1 MASASDFLKK
11 RTAARQQA
19 ESIQSSDKTPLGKND
34 DGTVTRASNFL
45 RSKAAERRAVIDQ
58 QYGKDAYG
66 GSGRYEADKAQGFNS
81 WLESVNGLS
90 SQLGSDY
97 QSRDG
102 KFQSAADF
110 GKYRDDNDARIS
122 VMQNRA
128 NAYRTYFQD
137 NREIYGEDAVN
148 GVLSTLD
155 QGSKYLEELR
165 GGLNSEYDFW
175 SQFKDENDYN
185 TYQRGKEYAALAE
198 KPDFAEKS
206 QYKSTANGQEKFN
219 AWSGT
224 YSNSGFD
231 DIAYDYINR
240 NEEARSRQML
250 SDIQSNASLLG
261 LDNSERREMTDDEIA
276 TFNYLY
282 AQDTANGDAE
292 HKNAYAYIDYLTRD
306 LNYRQRAKAEEEW
319 ATYAKEHPVGSSAF
333 SVLESPLKGLSYL
346 GQAADYLSDGEIDQ
360 NAGYNKFS
368 YINSAIRDEV
378 NTIVEDNWGGVGSF
392 AYQTGMSMGDFL
404 LNTAIT
410 GGNQALSLA
419 IMGTGAAA
427 DATIS
432 AKDRGLSDNQAFAL
446 GTIAGAAEIVTEK
459 VSLDALLDKTAL
471 TKSAM
476 GYFLKNTLAE
486 GSEEVGS
493 DIINLVAD
501 VLISKDK
508 SEWQTSI
515 DAYEAEGMTEKEAFW
530 RAVRDQ
536 AENMGLDFLGG
547 AVSGGVMSGA
557 GIAINAGLNEYGA
570 RRTGAEFQAMG
581 DDVVQATIQEGLAS
595 DPSTQSYKLAVQLQQ
610 KLDAGQTLTNA
621 EIGRLYQA
629 NVQAIDA
636 EDGSGDLL
644 LRAAEE
650 VTQKGRVT
658 NNTAID
664 ILSNP
669 TAINTLTQEA
679 GLNISE
685 DMSKSQQR
693 KAVKNAVA
701 TLARTQ
707 SGVSANASETAPTA
721 TEARQTATQETV
733 RPAMQVEQQRPAAQQ
748 VYDIRR
754 VRDAAASLGEN
765 GAKAL
770 AASYDGSVRADDYY
784 AGFASYYEAGVSGID
799 MDKVQSRYAAQ
810 LNQAQR
816 FAAYSAGQND
826 AAASLALEREGVKSA
841 TVYGDE
847 AGFVQSEHSASLP
860 KETVRFY
867 NSLAR
872 AAGVKIQ
879 MAEATGKGG
888 ANGWYSNGI
897 IHIANDAE
905 NPGTVV
911 AKHEITHRMQEMA
924 PEAYRKYRDYAMSAL
939 TELDGSTAS
948 IVEQYKSRYAE
959 AGVNLSTEQAMDEI
973 AADFTEALTVDP
985 ARFETLAKENRSV
998 ARKLLD
1004 AVRDFIRKAKS
1015 MFKGNKTAQNQ
1026 AAANAYGVSIDTL
1039 EEAARLWEE
1048 ALKATSEQ
1056 AANKNAAQTDG
1067 GTKFSIKR
1075 TSQMTLAQQLK
1086 MFYDGKMASSDAF
1099 YFGVTPAVLE
1109 KSGFD
1114 ALPLAMTIGDFRK
1127 STQKKHNIPRRV
1139 LKNLMGNLASPLFSF
1154 GSGDRAGIVLN
1165 DIDGDG
1171 YTLLAALERGTDM
1184 DRKPVNVINSLYGLE
1199 HPAEWIKNQIDSG
1212 NEFVLYDE
1220 KRANA
1225 FLQTYGYMASVGD
1238 GIRSTGESVTQNGAE
1253 VKTKFSLKT
1262 PVEETDKLL
1271 ALHNKD
1277 ENSILAA
1284 IKLGGLPMPSI
1295 AIVKARDGHTK
1306 YGPISLVFSKDTI
1319 DPQLFRANKVYGGD
1333 AWTPTAPRVD
1343 YPVNSKKAS
1352 QVEHELHR
1360 LAGDVS
1366 VAGGIFGNSAALRSM
1381 GIDDTSTRSTAELAE
1396 KLAST
1401 DTVRAAYL
1409 ADQGKSLE
1417 PVKMDKVW
1425 DKFGN
1430 DTLQKVVD
1438 RLGVNTLAE
1447 IEANLET
1454 GESVK
1459 DALGE
1464 NAEVIRDILR
1474 DYYREQG
1481 EPMLRRMAVKRHWTD
1496 AEINE
1501 RRQTRIDNS
1510 MDGVSIFTL
1519 EDIVHHAWDMY
1530 QDGGATKGEID
1541 RMATSDA
1548 LRSAVDDHAVEEWIA
1563 GKLDG
1568 LLGEAGIYNGKDP
1581 YTPSGNLR
1589 SFSQLHYAYTL
1600 ENIVKAM
1607 KEGQEERGGNTWG
1620 ASAKTLQSVATPE
1633 YRSIQE
1639 IKADS
1644 GRLGMDEGAEYEA
1657 KLQAIDDQIGSIIT
1671 KIKQGNKAHSDN
1683 SFVESDIIGS
1693 ILMETSK
1700 GKRTVDAIM
1709 RAFSKEGYKISSQT
1723 AQDIQAVYQAAA
1735 EMPTGYFEAKPQ
1747 RAVGFDEVLAAVI
1760 PDDSSKKLRDGL
1772 EQAGVRMLEYKTGD
1786 DADRLAKI
1794 NSVEGAR
1801 FSLKSTDNK
1810 GRKLTAEQQGYFRDS
1825 VIRDDQGH
1833 LMVMYHGTRNGG
1845 FTVFDGGK
1853 DYFYFTNNRKYAY
1866 TFEGRKANGQ
1876 LYPSTKA
1883 DMEAGLISPQRYEVY
1898 LNVTNPFI
1906 AEQDVVEDALYW
1918 DRSLAQ
1924 QLRDRGY
1931 DALMMEDMSQVIV
1944 LSPEQIKN
1952 VTNKTPTSDPDIRYS
1967 LKGGSDILQENAALQ
1982 EENRLLREQMKDYI
1996 AIQRRNGKLQ
2006 ESRDYWQ
2013 GQTRRT
2019 QRVTTDKK
2027 AVTAA
2032 AKQLIQNYGADIAV
2046 KDIQGDLQSLYDYIA
2061 SGYDGKDE
2069 LTYTEARRRAEDIA
2083 ETLVSNAVAVD
2094 NDMYDAYSDL
2104 RDYLRTTKIIYG
2116 KEYHGDIADYG
2127 DFRKRQFGRLNLGSE
2142 GHTNIDQVYQ
2152 ELSSRWPEFFSEQEQ
2167 THPTDQLLHIA
2178 EVLDGI
2184 SEINEYN
2191 PFSRY
2196 MDQAV
2201 TGAANEI
2208 METFFDLPQTRK
2220 TFADRQALKL
2230 ENAKAKGREQV
2241 QKVREQYTT
2250 HLAEL
2255 REQNRQRVQNA
2266 IAKEREARE
2275 RQMGAL
2281 KDRYAAKDAA
2291 GRERRAAREL
2301 RAKITRHASAL
2312 SQKLLRP
2319 SDQHHIPEA
2328 MRGSVAAMLESIN
2341 QESQYTLDENG
2352 KRVKDGSGTPTKRT
2366 EAFRALKE
2374 QYAKIVAEGGDMVID
2389 PSLLGSDADGIKGG
2403 FEAVIAMKDT
2413 KLADMS
2419 VAQLQTVWQVVKAVE
2434 HSVNTAG
2441 KVLSKAKYA
2450 RTADWAQALSIG
2462 TSSRRAK
2469 NSLTSNHA
2477 LIDLETPYT
2486 FFSHYGE
2493 AGKAVYR
2500 MLRDAQDQQQ
2510 LMVDHVA
2517 EEVRKIVDPKTVKKL
2532 EATTHTFTTE
2542 RGEKLTLSTAQVM
2555 ELYELVK
2562 RKQAHDHLLKGGVVQ
2577 PEIKTSQIRRGTD
2590 SIRLTEGDLENITG
2604 TLTPEQVKIADGLQ
2618 GLTRGVLADYGNK
2631 ASMEAYGYKKFTESD
2646 YWPIKSAKEG
2656 LHSNIEKGGNNTRSI
2671 KNIGMAKTT
2680 LPHASNALDLAGIFT
2695 TFANHASD
2703 MTDYASWLCTMEDIN
2718 RLFNYQFRDEEG
2730 NPTGKTIKG
2739 LLDRVGGPG
2748 SQKYWHN
2755 LMEDIQNGI
2764 NAPGD
2769 SPMWDIAGKTIGGF
2783 KGAAVGANIRVV
2795 IQQPTAFFRAAAVL
2809 DPQDMARGLARGVTR
2824 GSGWKKALQYSPIAM
2839 RKDAGGFDISSPYKM
2854 TETLF
2859 DNRTNVRKLN
2869 DALSAPAG
2877 AADAVTWG
2885 KLWNACE
2892 WATAREHQGLT
2903 KGSEAFYRQTAKLFA
2918 EVIDQTQVV
2927 DGVLQR
2933 SNIMRSS
2940 NAVVKQATSFMGEPI
2955 MSLNLLMRAYDQV
2968 RYEQNSQKRGKAIKT
2983 MGRAATALVVTN
2995 VVNALAQSLI
3005 DAMRDDDEDK
3015 KYWERFRAAFTGIS
3029 GDEETPWEKAWNAIM
3044 EGNVGSNMNPLGQI
3058 PFVKDALSIMQGYD
3072 VSRTE
3077 MEIVSDLIQAGQTA
3091 IQSADGQGKRTR
3103 AYALKGLLA
3112 ACAKMFGI
3120 PASNLT
3126 RDMWGLARSAAVE
3139 TGNIP
3144 LQYEM
3149 EKAIYNISN
3158 TGNKNRYYAI
3168 LYRALEQ
3175 GDMDTYQHIR
3185 DDLMNSMGVDGASI
3199 DSAMR
3204 SRYNKAVEKDPDYTL
3219 PQRAR
3224 DLIGSRDKYVPV
3236 KEKEETFGADDLG
3249 SSAYRAYSD
3258 QRANDYRSMADDLA
3272 SSPIFRGMDDETR
3285 DKVLKAAYDL
3295 ADKSAL
3301 ADHSDGQYEVSTKWM
3316 AQADD
3321 AEAQGIEPWE
3331 YVLFHTAY
3339 NEMEG
3344 TKDADG
3350 KTVKGEAKSD
3360 HVREWLEDFS
3370 GLTDEQRAFLWGTV
3384 YTSEW

>member
-45 RSKAAERRAVIDQ
+45 RNKAAERRAVIDQ

-292 HKNAYAYIDYLTRD
+292 HKNAYAYIDYLTSD

-319 ATYAKEHPVGSSAF
+319 AAYAKEHPVGSSAF

-368 YINSAIRDEV
+368 YINSAIRNEV

-432 AKDRGLSDNQAFAL
+432 AKDRGLSDDQAFAL
-446 GTIAGAAEIVTEK
+446 GTIAGAAEIITEK

-701 TLARTQ
+701 ALARTQ
-707 SGVSANASETAPTA
+707 SDVSTNARETAPAA
-721 TEARQTATQETV
+721 TEAWQTATQEAV

-748 VYDIRR
+748 AYDIRR

-770 AASYDGSVRADDYY
+770 SASYDGSVRADDYY
-784 AGFASYYEAGVSGID
+784 AGFASYYEAGISGID

-867 NSLAR
+867 DSLAR

-939 TELDGSTAS
+939 TEWDGSTAS

-998 ARKLLD
+998 ARRLLD
-1004 AVRDFIRKAKS
+1004 AVRDFIRKVKS
-1015 MFKGNKTAQNQ
+1015 LFKGNKTAQNQ

-1056 AANKNAAQTDG
+1056 TANKNAAQTDG

-1366 VAGGIFGNSAALRSM
+1366 VAGGIFGNSAALRSV

-1396 KLAST
+1396 RLAST

-1657 KLQAIDDQIGSIIT
+1657 KLQTIDDQIGSIIT

-1735 EMPTGYFEAKPQ
+1735 EMPTGYFEAKPR

-1801 FSLKSTDNK
+1801 FSLK
-1810 GRKLTAEQQGYFRDS
+1810 GR
-1825 VIRDDQGH
+1825 
-1833 LMVMYHGTRNGG
+1833 
-1845 FTVFDGGK
+1845 
-1853 DYFYFTNNRKYAY
+1853 
-1866 TFEGRKANGQ
+1866 
-1876 LYPSTKA
+1876 
-1883 DMEAGLISPQRYEVY
+1883 
-1898 LNVTNPFI
+1898 
-1906 AEQDVVEDALYW
+1906 
-1918 DRSLAQ
+1918 
-1924 QLRDRGY
+1924 
-1931 DALMMEDMSQVIV
+1931 
-1944 LSPEQIKN
+1944 
-1952 VTNKTPTSDPDIRYS
+1952 
-1967 LKGGSDILQENAALQ
+1967 DILQENAALQ

-2019 QRVTTDKK
+2019 RRVTTDKK

-2094 NDMYDAYSDL
+2094 SDMYDAYSDL

-2167 THPTDQLLHIA
+2167 THPTDQLLHIV

-2191 PFSRY
+2191 PFSRH

-2250 HLAEL
+2250 RLAEL

-2403 FEAVIAMKDT
+2403 FDAVIAMKDT

-2469 NSLTSNHA
+2469 NSLTHNHA

-2590 SIRLTEGDLENITG
+2590 SIRLTEGDLVNITG

-2680 LPHASNALDLAGIFT
+2680 MPHASNALDLAGIFT

-3112 ACAKMFGI
+3112 AGAKMFGI

-3224 DLIGSRDKYVPV
+3224 DLIGSRDKYAPV

-3360 HVREWLEDFS
+3360 HVREWLEDFP

>member
-45 RSKAAERRAVIDQ
+45 RNKAAERRAVIDQ

-292 HKNAYAYIDYLTRD
+292 HKNAYAYIDYLTSD

-319 ATYAKEHPVGSSAF
+319 AAYAKEHPVGSSAF

-368 YINSAIRDEV
+368 YINSAIRNEV

-446 GTIAGAAEIVTEK
+446 GTIAGAAEIITEK

-693 KAVKNAVA
+693 KAVKNAVEA
-701 TLARTQ
+701 LARTQ
-707 SGVSANASETAPTA
+707 SDVSANMRETAPAA
-721 TEARQTATQETV
+721 TEARQAATQETV

-748 VYDIRR
+748 AYDIRR

-770 AASYDGSVRADDYY
+770 SASYDGNVRADDYY
-784 AGFASYYEAGVSGID
+784 AGFASYYEAGISGID

-867 NSLAR
+867 NGLAR

-939 TELDGSTAS
+939 TERDGSTAS

-1004 AVRDFIRKAKS
+1004 AVRDFIRKVKS
-1015 MFKGNKTAQNQ
+1015 LFQGNKTAQNQ
-1026 AAANAYGVSIDTL
+1026 AAANTYGVSIDTL

-1056 AANKNAAQTDG
+1056 TANKNAAQTDG

-1114 ALPLAMTIGDFRK
+1114 ALPMAMTIGDFRK

-1253 VKTKFSLKT
+1253 VKSKFSLKT

-1366 VAGGIFGNSAALRSM
+1366 VAGGIFGNSAALRSI

-1438 RLGVNTLAE
+1438 RLGVNMLAE

-1801 FSLKSTDNK
+1801 FSLK
-1810 GRKLTAEQQGYFRDS
+1810 GR
-1825 VIRDDQGH
+1825 
-1833 LMVMYHGTRNGG
+1833 
-1845 FTVFDGGK
+1845 
-1853 DYFYFTNNRKYAY
+1853 
-1866 TFEGRKANGQ
+1866 
-1876 LYPSTKA
+1876 
-1883 DMEAGLISPQRYEVY
+1883 
-1898 LNVTNPFI
+1898 
-1906 AEQDVVEDALYW
+1906 
-1918 DRSLAQ
+1918 
-1924 QLRDRGY
+1924 
-1931 DALMMEDMSQVIV
+1931 
-1944 LSPEQIKN
+1944 
-1952 VTNKTPTSDPDIRYS
+1952 
-1967 LKGGSDILQENAALQ
+1967 DILQENAALQ

-2027 AVTAA
+2027 AVAAA

-2083 ETLVSNAVAVD
+2083 ETLVSNAAAVD
-2094 NDMYDAYSDL
+2094 SDMYDAYSDL

-2127 DFRKRQFGRLNLGSE
+2127 DFRKSQFGRLNLGSE

-2152 ELSSRWPEFFSEQEQ
+2152 ELSSHWPEFFSEQEQ
-2167 THPTDQLLHIA
+2167 THPTDQLLHIV

-2191 PFSRY
+2191 PFSRH

-2241 QKVREQYTT
+2241 QKMREQYTT
-2250 HLAEL
+2250 RLAEL

-2403 FEAVIAMKDT
+2403 FDAVIAMKDT

-2469 NSLTSNHA
+2469 NSLTRNHA

-2590 SIRLTEGDLENITG
+2590 SIRLTEGDLVNITG

-2671 KNIGMAKTT
+2671 KNIGMTKTT
-2680 LPHASNALDLAGIFT
+2680 MPHASNALDLAGIFT

-2892 WATAREHQGLT
+2892 WATAREHQGLA

-3112 ACAKMFGI
+3112 AGAKMFGI

-3185 DDLMNSMGVDGASI
+3185 DDLMNSMGADGASI

-3224 DLIGSRDKYVPV
+3224 DLIGSRDKYAPA

-3258 QRANDYRSMADDLA
+3258 QRASDYRSMADDLT
-3272 SSPIFRGMDDETR
+3272 SSPIFQGMDDETR

-3301 ADHSDGQYEVSTKWM
+3301 ADHSNGQYEVSTKWM

>member
-1 MASASDFLKK
+1 MSKLKEKIDKNRASRTETTSSGGKSLLKQQIDAQRSGTTYQPNQSEVGRRVLNGQKTAASDTRKELFVTGSRNIKHQRAEYQKRAAKKQSPSPTLPASGSRNAAQARSGKSRGEYDSSVRSRYTQQEAQRRIQRLKEEK
-11 RTAARQQA
+11 SRLEAGLDLTGAAQVQERIDNTRRTAAQKKVQ
-19 ESIQSSDKTPLGKND
+19 D
-34 DGTVTRASNFL
+34 F
-45 RSKAAERRAVIDQ
+45 AAQRAVAAPDYQTSKDAQFDMDALKQSRSALLKEWWHLVGDQKNLSENTGKIRDLGLKIDRIDQ
-58 QYGKDAYG
+58 QLNTIREKRAKLEDQETEKLYGEGYRRATLKDLTLN
-66 GSGRYEADKAQGFNS
+66 SVKQG
-81 WLESVNGLS
+81 
-90 SQLGSDY
+90 Y
-97 QSRDG
+97 
-102 KFQSAADF
+102 
-110 GKYRDDNDARIS
+110 Y
-122 VMQNRA
+122 
-128 NAYRTYFQD
+128 NA
-137 NREIYGEDAVN
+137 IYGQE
-148 GVLSTLD
+148 S
-155 QGSKYLEELR
+155 
-165 GGLNSEYDFW
+165 
-175 SQFKDENDYN
+175 FKDMGGEKNQKQKYEDILAGEDY
-185 TYQRGKEYAALAE
+185 RFVPKGALE
-198 KPDFAEKS
+198 K
-206 QYKSTANGQEKFN
+206 
-219 AWSGT
+219 
-224 YSNSGFD
+224 
-231 DIAYDYINR
+231 
-240 NEEARSRQML
+240 
-250 SDIQSNASLLG
+250 
-261 LDNSERREMTDDEIA
+261 
-276 TFNYLY
+276 
-282 AQDTANGDAE
+282 
-292 HKNAYAYIDYLTRD
+292 
-306 LNYRQRAKAEEEW
+306 
-319 ATYAKEHPVGSSAF
+319 
-333 SVLESPLKGLSYL
+333 
-346 GQAADYLSDGEIDQ
+346 
-360 NAGYNKFS
+360 
-368 YINSAIRDEV
+368 
-378 NTIVEDNWGGVGSF
+378 
-392 AYQTGMSMGDFL
+392 
-404 LNTAIT
+404 
-410 GGNQALSLA
+410 
-419 IMGTGAAA
+419 
-427 DATIS
+427 
-432 AKDRGLSDNQAFAL
+432 
-446 GTIAGAAEIVTEK
+446 
-459 VSLDALLDKTAL
+459 
-471 TKSAM
+471 
-476 GYFLKNTLAE
+476 
-486 GSEEVGS
+486 
-493 DIINLVAD
+493 
-501 VLISKDK
+501 
-508 SEWQTSI
+508 
-515 DAYEAEGMTEKEAFW
+515 
-530 RAVRDQ
+530 
-536 AENMGLDFLGG
+536 
-547 AVSGGVMSGA
+547 AVSGGANLVGQMARQWTDPESLTLAGGMGA
-557 GIAINAGLNEYGA
+557 
-570 RRTGAEFQAMG
+570 
-581 DDVVQATIQEGLAS
+581 LAF
-595 DPSTQSYKLAVQLQQ
+595 T
-610 KLDAGQTLTNA
+610 AGQLGPQALLPEEALTVPGAFMTGLQVGSARENL
-621 EIGRLYQA
+621 EI
-629 NVQAIDA
+629 
-636 EDGSGDLL
+636 
-644 LRAAEE
+644 
-650 VTQKGRVT
+650 
-658 NNTAID
+658 
-664 ILSNP
+664 
-669 TAINTLTQEA
+669 EA
-679 GLNISE
+679 GLAYNEMIENGISKDTARKIAFGVGTANAALE
-685 DMSKSQQR
+685 MVQLDKLKDAFKVVKKSGAADGVADMILQELVR
-693 KAVKNAVA
+693 
-701 TLARTQ
+701 R
-707 SGVSANASETAPTA
+707 GVDVASETAQEVAQEGVTIAGNQMAKKLETGEWAYGADEVKDRLLDTA
-721 TEARQTATQETV
+721 QSSALSFAALNVPSALHNTYQQKRAERHNARYNQQLAELGAVYQGDPEALVEEGLSFAPETQAHRTAAQMQEKASTGRALTDADLGAMVAANEQTT
-733 RPAMQVEQQRPAAQQ
+733 EQQRRLERANTPPQENTQSTDTARAQADYAEALRAAREAEQE
-748 VYDIRR
+748 RAMNRKR
-754 VRDAAASLGEN
+754 VRRAADSFGEN

-770 AASYDGSVRADDYY
+770 RAAYDGNIRSDEYY
-784 AGFASYYEAGVSGID
+784 AGFAAFYQAGINGAD
-799 MDKVQSRYAAQ
+799 MATVDSDYSDS
-810 LNQAQR
+810 LTQAQR

-826 AAASLALEREGVKSA
+826 AALSLKREQQSAKYAPVAGTDSGLVYDDFVREAVESGRTMKDEHERDILDDDGNKIVYLTAETAARVNSVAKALGVRVQFVDSVRGGTA
-841 TVYGDE
+841 NAQISGSTVQIE
-847 AGFVQSEHSASLP
+847 
-860 KETVRFY
+860 K
-867 NSLAR
+867 N
-872 AAGVKIQ
+872 
-879 MAEATGKGG
+879 
-888 ANGWYSNGI
+888 N
-897 IHIANDAE
+897 E
-905 NPGTVV
+905 NPVMFLIG
-911 AKHEITHRMQEMA
+911 HEMTHRMQELA
-924 PEAYRKYRDYAMSAL
+924 PTEYRRFRDIVAQEEADRIQARMDSYAAEGVDL
-939 TELDGSTAS
+939 T
-948 IVEQYKSRYAE
+948 Y
-959 AGVNLSTEQAMDEI
+959 EQAMDEV
-973 AADFTEALTVDP
+973 AADRAGRMINDEAALDDFIEKH
-985 ARFETLAKENRSV
+985 RDDRTLLQK
-998 ARKLLD
+998 
-1004 AVRDFIRKAKS
+1004 VRDAIRALVSKLTGAEKKKAQ
-1015 MFKGNKTAQNQ
+1015 TAQGKLTAALE
-1026 AAANAYGVSIDTL
+1026 AAAKQAESL
-1039 EEAARLWEE
+1039 E
-1048 ALKATSEQ
+1048 T
-1056 AANKNAAQTDG
+1056 NKNAAQTDG
-1067 GTKFSIKR
+1067 EARFSIKR
-1075 TSQMTLAQQLK
+1075 TAQMTLAQQLK

-1319 DPQLFRANKVYGGD
+1319 DPQLFRANKVY
-1333 AWTPTAPRVD
+1333 
-1343 YPVNSKKAS
+1343 
-1352 QVEHELHR
+1352 
-1360 LAGDVS
+1360 
-1366 VAGGIFGNSAALRSM
+1366 
-1381 GIDDTSTRSTAELAE
+1381 
-1396 KLAST
+1396 
-1401 DTVRAAYL
+1401 
-1409 ADQGKSLE
+1409 
-1417 PVKMDKVW
+1417 
-1425 DKFGN
+1425 
-1430 DTLQKVVD
+1430 
-1438 RLGVNTLAE
+1438 
-1447 IEANLET
+1447 
-1454 GESVK
+1454 
-1459 DALGE
+1459 
-1464 NAEVIRDILR
+1464 
-1474 DYYREQG
+1474 
-1481 EPMLRRMAVKRHWTD
+1481 
-1496 AEINE
+1496 
-1501 RRQTRIDNS
+1501 
-1510 MDGVSIFTL
+1510 
-1519 EDIVHHAWDMY
+1519 
-1530 QDGGATKGEID
+1530 
-1541 RMATSDA
+1541 
-1548 LRSAVDDHAVEEWIA
+1548 
-1563 GKLDG
+1563 
-1568 LLGEAGIYNGKDP
+1568 
-1581 YTPSGNLR
+1581 
-1589 SFSQLHYAYTL
+1589 
-1600 ENIVKAM
+1600 
-1607 KEGQEERGGNTWG
+1607 GGNTWG

-1967 LKGGSDILQENAALQ
+1967 LKAGTESKSAAALQ
-1982 EENRLLREQMKDYI
+1982 EENRLLREQVKDYI
-1996 AIQRRNGKLQ
+1996 ALQKRNGQLQ
-2006 ESRDYWQ
+2006 ESRDYWK

-2032 AKQLIQNYGADIAV
+2032 AKQLIQNYSADIPV
-2046 KDIQGDLQSLYDYIA
+2046 DDIRGDLQSLYDYLA

-2083 ETLVSNAVAVD
+2083 RTLVENAVTVD
-2094 NDMYDAYSDL
+2094 SDMYDAYSDL

-2127 DFRKRQFGRLNLGSE
+2127 DFRKQQFGRLNLGSE
-2142 GHTNIDQVYQ
+2142 GKTNIDHVYQ

-2167 THPTDQLLHIA
+2167 THPTDQLLHIV

-2250 HLAEL
+2250 RLAEQKARSEERLDRAILGERMAGGRELAKQKRLDAERMQRAREQYSARLAEL
-2255 REQNRQRVQNA
+2255 RAQNRQRVQSA
-2266 IAKEREARE
+2266 IARE
-2275 RQMGAL
+2275 RETRARQLGAL

-2291 GRERRAAREL
+2291 GRERRSAAEL
-2301 RAKITRHASAL
+2301 RRKITRHASTL

-2319 SDQHHIPEA
+2319 SDQQHIPEG
-2328 MRGSVAAMLESIN
+2328 MRSAVAAMLSSIN

-2352 KRVKDGSGTPTKRT
+2352 KRVKNGSGAPTKRT

-2374 QYAKIVAEGGDMVID
+2374 QYANIVAEGGDMVID

-2403 FEAVIAMKDT
+2403 FDAVIAMKDT

-2419 VAQLQTVWQVVKAVE
+2419 TEQLQTVWQVVKAVE

-2441 KVLSKAKYA
+2441 KILSKAKYA
-2450 RTADWAQALSIG
+2450 RTADWAQAISIG

-2469 NSLTSNHA
+2469 NSLTRNHA

-2532 EATTHTFTTE
+2532 EETTRTFTTE
-2542 RGEKLTLSTAQVM
+2542 RGEKLTLSTAQIM

-2577 PEIKTSQIRRGTD
+2577 PEIKSAKIRRGTD
-2590 SIRLTEGDLENITG
+2590 SIRLTEGDLSSITG
-2604 TLTPEQVKIADGLQ
+2604 TLTEEQVKIADGLQ
-2618 GLTRGVLADYGNK
+2618 GLTTGVLADYGNK

-2680 LPHASNALDLAGIFT
+2680 MPHASNALDLAGIFT

-3077 MEIVSDLIQAGQTA
+3077 MEIVTDLIQAGQTA
-3091 IQSADGQGKRTR
+3091 IQSADGTGKKTR
-3103 AYALKGLLA
+3103 AYAVKGLLA
-3112 ACAKMFGI
+3112 AGAKMFGI
-3120 PASNLT
+3120 PVANLA

-3139 TGNIP
+3139 TDNVP

-3149 EKAIYNISN
+3149 EKAIYNITN
-3158 TGNKNRYYAI
+3158 IGNKNRYYAI

-3175 GDMDTYQHIR
+3175 GDMDSYAHIR
-3185 DDLMNSMGVDGASI
+3185 ADLMDRMGLDGQKI
-3199 DSAMR
+3199 DSGLA
-3204 SRYNKAVEKDPDYTL
+3204 SRYKEHLKQDKNYSL
-3219 PQRAR
+3219 PQQRM
-3224 DLIGSRDKYVPV
+3224 DLIGAREREET
-3236 KEKEETFGADDLG
+3236 EKEETFGEDDLTAEQHEAFARQR
-3249 SSAYRAYSD
+3249 SETYRDILDGAQQS
-3258 QRANDYRSMADDLA
+3258 
-3272 SSPIFRGMDDETR
+3272 
-3285 DKVLKAAYDL
+3285 AAYAGLDSEGRNAL
-3295 ADKSAL
+3295 ESAAWSYAEQTAL
-3301 ADHSDGQYEVSTKWM
+3301 ADHSGGQYTVDTKWM
-3316 AQADD
+3316 LNAREAREKYRIPESTFLALRAQAS
-3321 AEAQGIEPWE
+3321 GIRSLTDKDGESIQD
-3331 YVLFHTAY
+3331 
-3339 NEMEG
+3339 
-3344 TKDADG
+3344 TKGLQIILAVYD
-3350 KTVKGEAKSD
+3350 VP
-3360 HVREWLEDFS
+3360 
-3370 GLTDEQRAFLWGTV
+3370 GLTDKQRQALYAYLGV
-3384 YTSEW
+3384 GKSIRNMNKAAARAKLERLRKKSGN

>member
-1 MASASDFLKK
+1 MALTLKQTGTGKIWTSGSRKQEENKQTTGANTAPAAAPSAAPARRTQTWQAGGLTLKRENAELPTVPQVTAEKPAEK
-11 RTAARQQA
+11 RGFFSRLGDTIRGGAKGSLASNSNAMSTFYAMGQGGRDAQNREYLAEYSHNLERAKLDMDAMLAENKEKPGSWNERDIQSQQYIIDDWQRKYDAMAKVLDEQVQQKATQASYELADDIQQSSAQDIERAKEGLGGVGRVLVDAGASMTQTALDTAANALLGTPGSKGAFAMRAFGGATQQA
-19 ESIQSSDKTPLGKND
+19 RQDNPNSTLGQQ
-34 DGTVTRASNFL
+34 GLYGGAV
-45 RSKAAERRAVIDQ
+45 AAKEVITEMMFNIALPFSH
-58 QYGKDAYG
+58 AYG
-66 GSGRYEADKAQGFNS
+66 GGALD
-81 WLESVNGLS
+81 
-90 SQLGSDY
+90 
-97 QSRDG
+97 
-102 KFQSAADF
+102 
-110 GKYRDDNDARIS
+110 
-122 VMQNRA
+122 
-128 NAYRTYFQD
+128 
-137 NREIYGEDAVN
+137 DAV
-148 GVLSTLD
+148 
-155 QGSKYLEELR
+155 ER
-165 GGLNSEYDFW
+165 GIRSAVNRFAKTDA
-175 SQFKDENDYN
+175 
-185 TYQRGKEYAALAE
+185 GK
-198 KPDFAEKS
+198 
-206 QYKSTANGQEKFN
+206 
-219 AWSGT
+219 
-224 YSNSGFD
+224 
-231 DIAYDYINR
+231 R
-240 NEEARSRQML
+240 
-250 SDIQSNASLLG
+250 
-261 LDNSERREMTDDEIA
+261 
-276 TFNYLY
+276 
-282 AQDTANGDAE
+282 
-292 HKNAYAYIDYLTRD
+292 
-306 LNYRQRAKAEEEW
+306 
-319 ATYAKEHPVGSSAF
+319 V
-333 SVLESPLKGLSYL
+333 
-346 GQAADYLSDGEIDQ
+346 
-360 NAGYNKFS
+360 
-368 YINSAIRDEV
+368 
-378 NTIVEDNWGGVGSF
+378 
-392 AYQTGMSMGDFL
+392 
-404 LNTAIT
+404 
-410 GGNQALSLA
+410 
-419 IMGTGAAA
+419 
-427 DATIS
+427 
-432 AKDRGLSDNQAFAL
+432 
-446 GTIAGAAEIVTEK
+446 
-459 VSLDALLDKTAL
+459 
-471 TKSAM
+471 
-476 GYFLKNTLAE
+476 
-486 GSEEVGS
+486 
-493 DIINLVAD
+493 
-501 VLISKDK
+501 
-508 SEWQTSI
+508 
-515 DAYEAEGMTEKEAFW
+515 
-530 RAVRDQ
+530 
-536 AENMGLDFLGG
+536 LGG
-547 AVSGGVMSGA
+547 ALTFGAGAVGEGLEEFIGDWMEWQMPRIYGGDVASAGETLENSLYDFLVGATSGMMGGVITPDTYHYNVGETAVQQETTAPTPQAEAAPQTTAANELLTQAAEQASQNGSVSGKTADRILADQDAMAALEQAA
-557 GIAINAGLNEYGA
+557 G
-570 RRTGAEFQAMG
+570 Q
-581 DDVVQATIQEGLAS
+581 VVQ
-595 DPSTQSYKLAVQLQQ
+595 
-610 KLDAGQTLTNA
+610 
-621 EIGRLYQA
+621 
-629 NVQAIDA
+629 
-636 EDGSGDLL
+636 DGM
-644 LRAAEE
+644 
-650 VTQKGRVT
+650 T
-658 NNTAID
+658 
-664 ILSNP
+664 
-669 TAINTLTQEA
+669 
-679 GLNISE
+679 
-685 DMSKSQQR
+685 KSQQR

-701 TLARTQ
+701 ALARTQ
-707 SGVSANASETAPTA
+707 SDVSTNARETAPAA
-721 TEARQTATQETV
+721 TEARQTATQEAV

-748 VYDIRR
+748 AYDIRR

-770 AASYDGSVRADDYY
+770 SASYDGSVRADDYY
-784 AGFASYYEAGVSGID
+784 AGFASYYEAGINGAD
-799 MDKVQSRYAAQ
+799 MARVDSDYGSR
-810 LNQAQR
+810 LTEAQR

-826 AAASLALEREGVKSA
+826 AALSLQREQQAAKYAKVAGEDSGLVYDDFVKQAVES
-841 TVYGDE
+841 GRPLQDKR
-847 AGFVQSEHSASLP
+847 G
-860 KETVRFY
+860 
-867 NSLAR
+867 R
-872 AAGVKIQ
+872 AILD
-879 MAEATGKGG
+879 
-888 ANGWYSNGI
+888 ANGESRVYLTAETAAKVNRVAKALGVRVQFVDSVRGGT
-897 IHIANDAE
+897 ANAQISGSTVLVERNNE
-905 NPGTVV
+905 NPVLAIVG
-911 AKHEITHRMQEMA
+911 HEMTHRMQELA
-924 PEAYRKYRDYAMSAL
+924 PTEYRTFRDIVAQEEQDSIQKRIDSYAAQGVEL
-939 TELDGSTAS
+939 T
-948 IVEQYKSRYAE
+948 Y
-959 AGVNLSTEQAMDEI
+959 EQAMDEV
-973 AADFTEALTVDP
+973 AADYAGRLIDDGKVLDDFIERHRDDRTLLQKVRDAIRSLIDKLTGAEKKKAQTAEGKLTAALEAAARQAKTLQGEGGNDTMAATRNSLKEDGKDGQESETGGRPGTGSREGYGQSADREGKGQDGRVRRELSAASGRRGGVNPSFGAKPVRSWAEGHTVEPAKGSVAYAEQRTAVDYGVPSFVVADAAWAKNKGSTPAFSADGQIFFRETLPEKNRGMFAPHEVTHVMRQVGYKPYLDFVERTPTMLNMSDGMTRVLLNHVAEHQHTTLENADP
-985 ARFETLAKENRSV
+985 AR
-998 ARKLLD
+998 
-1004 AVRDFIRKAKS
+1004 
-1015 MFKGNKTAQNQ
+1015 
-1026 AAANAYGVSIDTL
+1026 
-1039 EEAARLWEE
+1039 
-1048 ALKATSEQ
+1048 
-1056 AANKNAAQTDG
+1056 
-1067 GTKFSIKR
+1067 
-1075 TSQMTLAQQLK
+1075 
-1086 MFYDGKMASSDAF
+1086 
-1099 YFGVTPAVLE
+1099 
-1109 KSGFD
+1109 
-1114 ALPLAMTIGDFRK
+1114 
-1127 STQKKHNIPRRV
+1127 
-1139 LKNLMGNLASPLFSF
+1139 
-1154 GSGDRAGIVLN
+1154 
-1165 DIDGDG
+1165 
-1171 YTLLAALERGTDM
+1171 
-1184 DRKPVNVINSLYGLE
+1184 
-1199 HPAEWIKNQIDSG
+1199 
-1212 NEFVLYDE
+1212 LYDE
-1220 KRANA
+1220 FNA
-1225 FLQTYGYMASVGD
+1225 TMYGHIAVGKADMFVD
-1238 GIRSTGESVTQNGAE
+1238 GPAAHVFHDFDAYAKELGELHERFKADNQKE
-1253 VKTKFSLKT
+1253 TKFSLKT

-1366 VAGGIFGNSAALRSM
+1366 VAGGIFGNSAALRSV

-1396 KLAST
+1396 RLAST

-1430 DTLQKVVD
+1430 DTLQKVFD

-1760 PDDSSKKLRDGL
+1760 PDDSSQKLRDGL

-1794 NSVEGAR
+1794 NSVEDAR
-1801 FSLKSTDNK
+1801 FSLKAGTESK
-1810 GRKLTAEQQGYFRDS
+1810 S
-1825 VIRDDQGH
+1825 V
-1833 LMVMYHGTRNGG
+1833 
-1845 FTVFDGGK
+1845 
-1853 DYFYFTNNRKYAY
+1853 
-1866 TFEGRKANGQ
+1866 
-1876 LYPSTKA
+1876 
-1883 DMEAGLISPQRYEVY
+1883 
-1898 LNVTNPFI
+1898 
-1906 AEQDVVEDALYW
+1906 
-1918 DRSLAQ
+1918 
-1924 QLRDRGY
+1924 
-1931 DALMMEDMSQVIV
+1931 
-1944 LSPEQIKN
+1944 
-1952 VTNKTPTSDPDIRYS
+1952 
-1967 LKGGSDILQENAALQ
+1967 AALQ

-1996 AIQRRNGKLQ
+1996 ALQHRNGKLQ

-2094 NDMYDAYSDL
+2094 SDMYDAYSDL

-2167 THPTDQLLHIA
+2167 THPTDQLLHIV

-2241 QKVREQYTT
+2241 QKVREQNAAR
-2250 HLAEL
+2250 LAEL

-2403 FEAVIAMKDT
+2403 FDAVIAMKDT

-2469 NSLTSNHA
+2469 NSLTRNHA

-2590 SIRLTEGDLENITG
+2590 SIRLTEGDLVNITG

-2680 LPHASNALDLAGIFT
+2680 MPHASNALDLAGIFT

-2955 MSLNLLMRAYDQV
+2955 MSLNLLMRTYDQV

-3029 GDEETPWEKAWNAIM
+3029 GDEETPWEKAWNAIT

-3112 ACAKMFGI
+3112 AGAKMFGI

-3224 DLIGSRDKYVPV
+3224 DLIGSRDKYAPV

-3344 TKDADG
+3344 TKGADG

>member
-292 HKNAYAYIDYLTRD
+292 HKNAYAYIDYLTGD

-664 ILSNP
+664 ILNNP

-693 KAVKNAVA
+693 KAVKSAVEA
-701 TLARTQ
+701 LARTQ
-707 SGVSANASETAPTA
+707 SDVSASTRKTAPAA
-721 TEARQTATQETV
+721 TEARQAATQETV

-748 VYDIRR
+748 AYDIRR

-770 AASYDGSVRADDYY
+770 SASYGGNVRADDYY
-784 AGFASYYEAGVSGID
+784 AGFASYYEAGISGID

-867 NSLAR
+867 DSLAR

-939 TELDGSTAS
+939 TERDGSTAS

-1004 AVRDFIRKAKS
+1004 AVRDFIRKVKS
-1015 MFKGNKTAQNQ
+1015 LFKGNKTAQNQ

-1056 AANKNAAQTDG
+1056 TANKNAAQTDG

-1366 VAGGIFGNSAALRSM
+1366 VAGGIFGNSAALRSV

-1396 KLAST
+1396 RLAST

-1723 AQDIQAVYQAAA
+1723 AQDIQAVYQEAA

-1794 NSVEGAR
+1794 NSVDNAR
-1801 FSLKSTDNK
+1801 FSLK
-1810 GRKLTAEQQGYFRDS
+1810 GR
-1825 VIRDDQGH
+1825 
-1833 LMVMYHGTRNGG
+1833 
-1845 FTVFDGGK
+1845 
-1853 DYFYFTNNRKYAY
+1853 
-1866 TFEGRKANGQ
+1866 
-1876 LYPSTKA
+1876 
-1883 DMEAGLISPQRYEVY
+1883 
-1898 LNVTNPFI
+1898 
-1906 AEQDVVEDALYW
+1906 
-1918 DRSLAQ
+1918 
-1924 QLRDRGY
+1924 
-1931 DALMMEDMSQVIV
+1931 
-1944 LSPEQIKN
+1944 
-1952 VTNKTPTSDPDIRYS
+1952 
-1967 LKGGSDILQENAALQ
+1967 DILQENAALQ

-2094 NDMYDAYSDL
+2094 SDMYDAYSDL

-2167 THPTDQLLHIA
+2167 THPTDQLLHIV

-2250 HLAEL
+2250 RLAEL

-2301 RAKITRHASAL
+2301 RAKITRHVSAL

-2403 FEAVIAMKDT
+2403 FDAVIAMKDT

-2469 NSLTSNHA
+2469 NSLTRNHA

-2590 SIRLTEGDLENITG
+2590 SIRLTEGDLVNITG

-2680 LPHASNALDLAGIFT
+2680 MPHASNALDLAGIFT

-3112 ACAKMFGI
+3112 AGAKMFGI
-3120 PASNLT
+3120 PASNLA

-3224 DLIGSRDKYVPV
+3224 DLIGSRDKYAPV

-3258 QRANDYRSMADDLA
+3258 QRANDYRSMADDLT
-3272 SSPIFRGMDDETR
+3272 SSPIFQGMDDETR

>member
-45 RSKAAERRAVIDQ
+45 RNKAAERRAVIDQ

-66 GSGRYEADKAQGFNS
+66 GSGRYEVDKAQGFNS

-292 HKNAYAYIDYLTRD
+292 HKNAYAYIDYLTGD

-536 AENMGLDFLGG
+536 AENMVLDLLGG

-557 GIAINAGLNEYGA
+557 GIAINSGLNEYGA

-685 DMSKSQQR
+685 GMSKSQQR

-701 TLARTQ
+701 ALARTQ
-707 SGVSANASETAPTA
+707 SDVSTNTRETAPAA
-721 TEARQTATQETV
+721 TEARQAATQETV
-733 RPAMQVEQQRPAAQQ
+733 RPTMQVEQQRPTAQQ
-748 VYDIRR
+748 AYDIRR

-770 AASYDGSVRADDYY
+770 SASYDGSVRADDYY
-784 AGFASYYEAGVSGID
+784 AGFASYYEAGISGID

-867 NSLAR
+867 DSLAR

-897 IHIANDAE
+897 IYIANDAE

-939 TELDGSTAS
+939 TEWDGSTAS

-1004 AVRDFIRKAKS
+1004 AVRDFIRKVKS
-1015 MFKGNKTAQNQ
+1015 LFKGNKTAQNQ
-1026 AAANAYGVSIDTL
+1026 AAANTYGVSIDTL

-1056 AANKNAAQTDG
+1056 TANKSAAQTDG

-1099 YFGVTPAVLE
+1099 YFGETPAVLE

-1212 NEFVLYDE
+1212 NEFALYDE

-1366 VAGGIFGNSAALRSM
+1366 VAGGIFGNSAALRSV

-1657 KLQAIDDQIGSIIT
+1657 KLQTIDDQIGSIIT

-1735 EMPTGYFEAKPQ
+1735 EMPTGYFEAKPR

-1801 FSLKSTDNK
+1801 FSLK
-1810 GRKLTAEQQGYFRDS
+1810 GR
-1825 VIRDDQGH
+1825 
-1833 LMVMYHGTRNGG
+1833 
-1845 FTVFDGGK
+1845 
-1853 DYFYFTNNRKYAY
+1853 
-1866 TFEGRKANGQ
+1866 
-1876 LYPSTKA
+1876 
-1883 DMEAGLISPQRYEVY
+1883 
-1898 LNVTNPFI
+1898 
-1906 AEQDVVEDALYW
+1906 
-1918 DRSLAQ
+1918 
-1924 QLRDRGY
+1924 
-1931 DALMMEDMSQVIV
+1931 
-1944 LSPEQIKN
+1944 
-1952 VTNKTPTSDPDIRYS
+1952 
-1967 LKGGSDILQENAALQ
+1967 DILRENAALQ

-1996 AIQRRNGKLQ
+1996 AIQRRNGTLQ
-2006 ESRDYWQ
+2006 ESRDYWR

-2083 ETLVSNAVAVD
+2083 QTLVSNAVAVD
-2094 NDMYDAYSDL
+2094 SDMYDAYSDL

-2167 THPTDQLLHIA
+2167 THPTDQLLHIV

-2230 ENAKAKGREQV
+2230 ENAKANGREQV
-2241 QKVREQYTT
+2241 QKVREKYATRLAEQKARSEERLDQAILGEKMAEGRELAKQKRLDAERMKKVREQNAAR
-2250 HLAEL
+2250 LAEL

-2403 FEAVIAMKDT
+2403 FDAVIAMKDT

-2469 NSLTSNHA
+2469 NSLTRNHA

-2590 SIRLTEGDLENITG
+2590 SIRLTEGDLVNITG

-2680 LPHASNALDLAGIFT
+2680 MPHASNALDLAGIFT

-2824 GSGWKKALQYSPIAM
+2824 GSGWRKALQYSPIAM

-3112 ACAKMFGI
+3112 AGAKMFGI

-3224 DLIGSRDKYVPV
+3224 DLIGSRDKYAPV

-3258 QRANDYRSMADDLA
+3258 QRASDYRSMADDLA

>member
-1 MASASDFLKK
+1 MALTLKQTGTGKTWTSGSRKQEENKQTTGANTAPAAAPSAAPARRTQTWQAGGLTLKRENAELPTVPQVTAEKPAEKRGFFSRLGDTIRGGAKGSLASNSNAMSTFYAMGQGGRDAQNREYLAEYSHNLERAKLDMDAMLAENKEKPGSWNERDIQSQQYIIDDWQRKYDAMAKVLDEQVQQKATQASYELADDIQQSSAQDIERAKEGLGGVGRVLVDAGASMTQTALDTAANALLGTPGSMGAFAMRAFGGGTQQARQDNPNSTLEQQVLYGTASAAKEVFTEKMFNIALPFSH
-11 RTAARQQA
+11 
-19 ESIQSSDKTPLGKND
+19 
-34 DGTVTRASNFL
+34 
-45 RSKAAERRAVIDQ
+45 
-58 QYGKDAYG
+58 AYG
-66 GSGRYEADKAQGFNS
+66 GGALD
-81 WLESVNGLS
+81 
-90 SQLGSDY
+90 
-97 QSRDG
+97 
-102 KFQSAADF
+102 
-110 GKYRDDNDARIS
+110 
-122 VMQNRA
+122 
-128 NAYRTYFQD
+128 
-137 NREIYGEDAVN
+137 DAV
-148 GVLSTLD
+148 
-155 QGSKYLEELR
+155 ER
-165 GGLNSEYDFW
+165 GIRSAVNRFAKTDA
-175 SQFKDENDYN
+175 
-185 TYQRGKEYAALAE
+185 GK
-198 KPDFAEKS
+198 
-206 QYKSTANGQEKFN
+206 
-219 AWSGT
+219 
-224 YSNSGFD
+224 
-231 DIAYDYINR
+231 R
-240 NEEARSRQML
+240 
-250 SDIQSNASLLG
+250 
-261 LDNSERREMTDDEIA
+261 
-276 TFNYLY
+276 
-282 AQDTANGDAE
+282 
-292 HKNAYAYIDYLTRD
+292 
-306 LNYRQRAKAEEEW
+306 
-319 ATYAKEHPVGSSAF
+319 V
-333 SVLESPLKGLSYL
+333 
-346 GQAADYLSDGEIDQ
+346 
-360 NAGYNKFS
+360 
-368 YINSAIRDEV
+368 
-378 NTIVEDNWGGVGSF
+378 
-392 AYQTGMSMGDFL
+392 
-404 LNTAIT
+404 
-410 GGNQALSLA
+410 
-419 IMGTGAAA
+419 
-427 DATIS
+427 
-432 AKDRGLSDNQAFAL
+432 
-446 GTIAGAAEIVTEK
+446 
-459 VSLDALLDKTAL
+459 
-471 TKSAM
+471 
-476 GYFLKNTLAE
+476 
-486 GSEEVGS
+486 
-493 DIINLVAD
+493 
-501 VLISKDK
+501 
-508 SEWQTSI
+508 
-515 DAYEAEGMTEKEAFW
+515 
-530 RAVRDQ
+530 
-536 AENMGLDFLGG
+536 LGG
-547 AVSGGVMSGA
+547 ALTFGAGAVGEGLEEFVGDWMEWQMPRIYGGDAASAGETLENSLYDFLVGAASGMMGGVITPATYHYNVG
-557 GIAINAGLNEYGA
+557 E
-570 RRTGAEFQAMG
+570 TGAQQETTAPTPRTEATPKATAANELLTQAAEQASQNGSIHGKMADRILADQDAMAALEQAAG
-581 DDVVQATIQEGLAS
+581 QVVQ
-595 DPSTQSYKLAVQLQQ
+595 
-610 KLDAGQTLTNA
+610 
-621 EIGRLYQA
+621 
-629 NVQAIDA
+629 
-636 EDGSGDLL
+636 DGM
-644 LRAAEE
+644 
-650 VTQKGRVT
+650 T
-658 NNTAID
+658 
-664 ILSNP
+664 
-669 TAINTLTQEA
+669 
-679 GLNISE
+679 
-685 DMSKSQQR
+685 KSQQR

-707 SGVSANASETAPTA
+707 SDVSTNARETAPAA
-721 TEARQTATQETV
+721 TEARQTATQEAV

-748 VYDIRR
+748 AYDIRR

-770 AASYDGSVRADDYY
+770 SASYDGSVRADEYY
-784 AGFASYYEAGVSGID
+784 AGFASYYEAGINGAD
-799 MDKVQSRYAAQ
+799 MAKVDSDYGSR
-810 LNQAQR
+810 LTEAQR

-826 AAASLALEREGVKSA
+826 AALSLQREQQAAKYAKVAGEDSGLVYDDFVKQAVES
-841 TVYGDE
+841 GRPLQDKR
-847 AGFVQSEHSASLP
+847 G
-860 KETVRFY
+860 
-867 NSLAR
+867 R
-872 AAGVKIQ
+872 AILD
-879 MAEATGKGG
+879 
-888 ANGWYSNGI
+888 ANGESRVYLTAETAAKVNRVAKALGVRVQFVDSVRGGT
-897 IHIANDAE
+897 ANAQISGSTVLVERNNE
-905 NPGTVV
+905 NPVLAIVG
-911 AKHEITHRMQEMA
+911 HEMTHRMQELA
-924 PEAYRKYRDYAMSAL
+924 PTEYRTFRDIVAQEEQDSIQKRIDSYAAQGVEL
-939 TELDGSTAS
+939 T
-948 IVEQYKSRYAE
+948 Y
-959 AGVNLSTEQAMDEI
+959 EQAMDEV
-973 AADFTEALTVDP
+973 AADYAGRLIDDGKVLDDFIERHRDDRTLLQKVRDAIRSLIDKLTGAEKKKAQTAEGKLTAALEAAARQAKTLQGEGGNDTMAATRNSLKEDGKDGQESETGGRPGTGSREGYGQSADREGKGQDGRVRRELSAASGRHGGVNPSFGAKPVRSWAEGHTVEPAKGSVAYAEQRTAVDYGVPSFVVADAAWAKNKGSTPAFSADGQIFFRETLPEKNRGMFAPHEVTHVMRQVGYKPYLDFVERTPTMLNMSDGMTRVLLNHVAEHQHTTLENADP
-985 ARFETLAKENRSV
+985 AR
-998 ARKLLD
+998 
-1004 AVRDFIRKAKS
+1004 
-1015 MFKGNKTAQNQ
+1015 
-1026 AAANAYGVSIDTL
+1026 
-1039 EEAARLWEE
+1039 
-1048 ALKATSEQ
+1048 
-1056 AANKNAAQTDG
+1056 
-1067 GTKFSIKR
+1067 
-1075 TSQMTLAQQLK
+1075 
-1086 MFYDGKMASSDAF
+1086 
-1099 YFGVTPAVLE
+1099 
-1109 KSGFD
+1109 
-1114 ALPLAMTIGDFRK
+1114 
-1127 STQKKHNIPRRV
+1127 
-1139 LKNLMGNLASPLFSF
+1139 
-1154 GSGDRAGIVLN
+1154 
-1165 DIDGDG
+1165 
-1171 YTLLAALERGTDM
+1171 
-1184 DRKPVNVINSLYGLE
+1184 
-1199 HPAEWIKNQIDSG
+1199 
-1212 NEFVLYDE
+1212 LYDE
-1220 KRANA
+1220 FNA
-1225 FLQTYGYMASVGD
+1225 TMYGHIAVGKADMFVD
-1238 GIRSTGESVTQNGAE
+1238 GPAAHVFHDFDAYAKELGELHERFKADNQKE
-1253 VKTKFSLKT
+1253 TKFSLKT

-1366 VAGGIFGNSAALRSM
+1366 VAGGIFGNSAALRSV

-1396 KLAST
+1396 RLAST

-1620 ASAKTLQSVATPE
+1620 ASAKTLQSVAMPE

-1810 GRKLTAEQQGYFRDS
+1810 GRKLTAEQQEYFQDS

-1952 VTNKTPTSDPDIRYS
+1952 VTNKTPTSDPDIRFS
-1967 LKGGSDILQENAALQ
+1967 LKAGTESKSVAALQ

-2094 NDMYDAYSDL
+2094 SDMYDAYSDL

-2167 THPTDQLLHIA
+2167 THPTDQLLHIV

-2250 HLAEL
+2250 RLAEL

-2266 IAKEREARE
+2266 IAKERETRK

-2403 FEAVIAMKDT
+2403 FDAVIAMKDT

-2441 KVLSKAKYA
+2441 KVLSKTKYA
-2450 RTADWAQALSIG
+2450 RTADWAQAISIG

-2469 NSLTSNHA
+2469 NSLTRNHA

-2532 EATTHTFTTE
+2532 EATAHTFTTE

-2590 SIRLTEGDLENITG
+2590 SIRLTEGDLVNITG

-2680 LPHASNALDLAGIFT
+2680 MPHASNALDLAGIFT

-3112 ACAKMFGI
+3112 AGAKMFGI

-3224 DLIGSRDKYVPV
+3224 DLIGSRDKYAPV

-3258 QRANDYRSMADDLA
+3258 QRANDYRSMADDLT
-3272 SSPIFRGMDDETR
+3272 SSPIFQGMDDETR